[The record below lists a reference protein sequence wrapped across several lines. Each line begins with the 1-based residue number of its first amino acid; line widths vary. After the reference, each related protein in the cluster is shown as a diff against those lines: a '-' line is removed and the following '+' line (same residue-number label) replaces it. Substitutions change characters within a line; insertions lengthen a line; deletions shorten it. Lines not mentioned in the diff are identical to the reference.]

1 MLFVGH
7 LTLGV
12 LAFLLVQPYL
22 IGNQVLLFLTVLLG
36 SLLPDIDEGNSKICK
51 WSGPLGRL
59 VAKTFPHRGFIHSLL
74 FFSILYF
81 TIDYFVNR
89 YYATALIIG
98 YFAHITG
105 DGISLSGLRIFY
117 PLRFKIKGPLRV
129 GSTLEH
135 IIVAC
140 LLVWIVHLL

>member
-22 IGNQVLLFLTVLLG
+22 QGNQVLLFLTVLLG
-36 SLLPDIDEGNSKICK
+36 SLLPDIDEENSKICK
-51 WSGPLGRL
+51 WSGPLGKL

-74 FFSILYF
+74 FFAILYLL
-81 TIDYFVNR
+81 IAHYVNLQ
-89 YYATALIIG
+89 YATALIIG

-105 DGISLSGLRIFY
+105 DGISVSGLRIFF
-117 PLRFKIKGPLRV
+117 PLKFKIKGPLRV

-135 IIVAC
+135 VIVAC
-140 LLVWIVHLL
+140 LLVWIVYLL